1 MTWTDRIGRRIKL
14 SDLHVFLTVAQTG
27 SMARAA
33 TQLSVSNPVVSRAVA
48 QLEHALGVRL
58 MDRSPKGIELTEFGR
73 ALALR
78 SHGAFD
84 ELRQGVKDIEGLQD
98 PTVGDVRIGT
108 TPTLAASFVSAV
120 LIRLNRKY
128 PRIRAQVIPGEAE
141 PQIQLLEERHLD
153 LLIHR
158 RIEDVAAAK
167 LDFEELFQ
175 SPYVI
180 AAGSHNPLTRRRN
193 VQLSALV
200 DQPWVLPPLDRRFG
214 GFLAAAFKAHDL
226 PYPSALIITTAL
238 EMRANLLRTGRYLT
252 MVPEFW
258 LRFPDRHPYIKKIAV
273 DLPRTGTPVGI
284 LSLNGRSCGA
294 AGRQLSSVAREV
306 ALLVDQPV

>member
-1 MTWTDRIGRRIKL
+1 M
-14 SDLHVFLTVAQTG
+14 
-27 SMARAA
+27 
-33 TQLSVSNPVVSRAVA
+33 
-48 QLEHALGVRL
+48 
-58 MDRSPKGIELTEFGR
+58 
-73 ALALR
+73 ALR

-98 PTVGDVRIGT
+98 PTVGEVRIGT

-120 LIRLNRKY
+120 LMRLNRKY

-214 GFLAAAFKAHDL
+214 AFLAAAFKAHDL

-258 LRFPDRHPYIKKIAV
+258 LRFPGRHPYIKKIAV

-284 LSLNGRSCGA
+284 LSLKGRSFGA
-294 AGRQLSSVAREV
+294 AGRQFASTAREV
-306 ALLVDQPV
+306 ARLVDQSV